1 MRISDWSSGVCSSD
15 LIGPSGQEPEHFFD
29 GGFPEH
35 TLRGEYRNFTVAEI
49 KPEDF
54 AIDRL
59 GADAGTIEA
68 RVSMLEDPLHH
79 LEILVFRVGHR
90 NFLGAV
96 YWEQSEQERR
106 SEENTSELQSLM
118 RISYA
123 VFCLKKKNKAMNI

>member
-1 MRISDWSSGVCSSD
+1 MIRRPLRSTRTDTLFPYTTRFRSD
-15 LIGPSGQEPEHFFD
+15 IGPSGQEPEHFFD

-54 AIDRL
+54 AKDRL

-79 LEILVFRVGHR
+79 LEILVFRVIGR
-90 NFLGAV
+90 AACRERVSVRVGLGG
-96 YWEQSEQERR
+96 RR
-106 SEENTSELQSLM
+106 T
-118 RISYA
+118 I
-123 VFCLKKKNKAMNI
+123 KKKRIIIKRMIK

>member
-54 AIDRL
+54 AKDRL

-96 YWEQSEQERR
+96 YGEQSEQERLDR
-106 SEENTSELQSLM
+106 KSDVKGKSVSV
-118 RISYA
+118 R
-123 VFCLKKKNKAMNI
+123 